1 MEIERRRGEVKKLEM
16 GIERRSGEVKK
27 LEMRIERRSGEVKK
41 LEMRISN
48 CELKFFFLVAIAD
61 IHLCNY
67 SSYCLSGKG
76 EFVN

>member
-1 MEIERRRGEVKKLEM
+1 M
-16 GIERRSGEVKK
+16 G
-27 LEMRIERRSGEVKK
+27 IERRSGEVKK

-67 SSYCLSGKG
+67 SSSAFQAVIVGVSLSAGLIPAVMKVIA
-76 EFVN
+76 FQAKVSS